1 MTEAPVPV
9 QQGVAG
15 PFWEAA
21 RQGRLV
27 AQRCQGCGHIFLPPR
42 RWCPRCWSS
51 ELEWTPCSG
60 RGRVYSF
67 TVVHQ
72 APSPFFQERAPYV
85 LAIVELE
92 EGPRLMANIV
102 GVEPGRVHID
112 MAVQVTFERRGEVSI
127 PQFTPTEEGVPD
139 AEAR

>member
-1 MTEAPVPV
+1 
-9 QQGVAG
+9 
-15 PFWEAA
+15 
-21 RQGRLV
+21 
-27 AQRCQGCGHIFLPPR
+27 
-42 RWCPRCWSS
+42 
-51 ELEWTPCSG
+51 
-60 RGRVYSF
+60 
-67 TVVHQ
+67 VVHQ

-127 PQFTPTEEGVPD
+127 PQFTPAEEGVPD